1 MARVLAALLLFGPCQ
16 SYRVTDS
23 SVVEASVEAQAC
35 DVNTCVTFE
44 DEASECSCQPF
55 VADPILLERA
65 EKTLYEIVQAS
76 RYLTDQQAES
86 PGFIR
91 SLYPVRMFT
100 TMQRASLLSSTM
112 KDFEFLQS
120 AMDVLE
126 GVDDLADESA
136 SNLVTGDFK
145 APAGAFPI
153 MVEVWDSDV
162 TRSQFIGEVGVGLS
176 LGEQSYTLPLRP
188 NKNCGTKSLKKAEK
202 GSIGTVTFTTK
213 VEMGA
218 KKLCNPGKTEEC
230 APISVTVSCDK
241 ASGLPSMDQFSKSDP
256 YCKVR
261 LKSSDIQPSAH
272 FKTRAIDNTVNP
284 DWTSMEHS
292 FTASFMVLVDGD
304 KPWSIDSMSLTG
316 QFMANTRLMAKMLV
330 LGGKECPDI
339 ESKSKRQ
346 QQVCDLLWA
355 STTSIDPAT
364 LQEAAG
370 SLNAEDAQVIAK
382 MAEDAKDAGDE
393 SSLTEMGQ
401 GQGHS
406 DESQRALLAY
416 PGCSC
421 CHMAHHRR
429 VRRGTRRY
437 HGRTYYSGRSY
448 NRDYRRSPRVYN
460 PQDPDPHEGGGA
472 SVIAA
477 VIVLLLLLL

>member
-1 MARVLAALLLFGPCQ
+1 
-16 SYRVTDS
+16 
-23 SVVEASVEAQAC
+23 
-35 DVNTCVTFE
+35 
-44 DEASECSCQPF
+44 
-55 VADPILLERA
+55 
-65 EKTLYEIVQAS
+65 
-76 RYLTDQQAES
+76 
-86 PGFIR
+86 
-91 SLYPVRMFT
+91 MFT
-100 TMQRASLLSSTM
+100 TMKHASLLSSTM

-126 GVDDLADESA
+126 
-136 SNLVTGDFK
+136 
-145 APAGAFPI
+145 GAFPI

-188 NKNCGTKSLKKAEK
+188 NKNCGTKSLEKAEK

-218 KKLCNPGKTEEC
+218 KTLCNPGKTEEC
-230 APISVTVSCDK
+230 APITVTVSCDK

-261 LKSSDIQPSAH
+261 LKSSDTQPSAH
-272 FKTRAIDNTVNP
+272 FKTKAIDNTANP

-292 FTASFMVLVDGD
+292 FTASFLVLVDED
-304 KPWSIDSMSLTG
+304 RPWSIDSMSLTG
-316 QFMANTRLMAKMLV
+316 QFMANTRLMAKMMV
-330 LGGKECPDI
+330 LGGVECPDI

-355 STTSIDPAT
+355 PTTSIDPAT

-382 MAEDAKDAGDE
+382 MAEDTKDAGSE
-393 SSLTEMGQ
+393 SSLTEMGL
-401 GQGHS
+401 GD
-406 DESQRALLAY
+406 DESQRALLAR

-421 CHMAHHRR
+421 CHMARHRR
-429 VRRGTRRY
+429 ARRHTHY
-437 HGRTYYSGRSY
+437 HGRTYYSGHSYDRRRYYRST
-448 NRDYRRSPRVYN
+448 PRVYN
-460 PQDPDPHEGGGA
+460 HRDPDPKEDGKVT
-472 SVIAA
+472 VIAA
-477 VIVLLLLLL
+477 VLVLLLIFL